1 MLFNSVEYACLLAIV
16 FGGFWLLGNR
26 RLPRVLLLLVAS
38 YVFYACWNAKY
49 LALIFL
55 SSNVDF
61 FIGRGLARA
70 ERAGIR
76 RLLLAASVIV
86 NLGVLCTFKY
96 FNFFVDSFVDLLAAM
111 GIESDGTHLEVLL
124 PVGISFYTFQTLSYT
139 IDVYRRKMAPT
150 NRYFEYLLFVS
161 FFPQLVA
168 GPIVR
173 ASHLLPQIGR
183 IPKLTAEAG
192 SRALFLIGIGLI
204 KKIAIADF
212 LGSHMV
218 DRVFSN
224 PEMYSSIETLLGV
237 YAYAFQIYADFSA
250 YSDIA
255 IGSAALL
262 GFQIPLN
269 FNAPYRAADLREFW
283 QRWHISLSTWL
294 RDYLYIPLG
303 GSRRGGA
310 RTYLNLMTTMLLGGL
325 WHGAALT
332 FIAWGAMHG
341 LALVVTRLLQRFRG
355 RKRVWG
361 SARRAVGV
369 LVTFHLVCAA
379 WVFFRA
385 PDFSRAAA
393 VFGSIAALDFDTT
406 NLTWPGLA
414 VLGAAVFTHWMPDS
428 WIDGARRLFHA
439 VPAAVQAASLVAV
452 LWAVRQ
458 LALTEV
464 TPFIYFQF

>member
-16 FGGFWLLGNR
+16 FGGFWLLR
-26 RLPRVLLLLVAS
+26 RFRLPRVLLLLAAS

-49 LALIFL
+49 LLLIFL

-61 FIGRGLARA
+61 FVGRGLART
-70 ERAGIR
+70 ERVGLR
-76 RLLLAASVIV
+76 RLLLTVSVVV

-96 FNFFVDSFVDLLAAM
+96 FNFFVDSFVDLLAAV
-111 GIESDGTHLEVLL
+111 GIDAGGWHLEVLL

-173 ASHLLPQIGR
+173 ASHLLPQLGR
-183 IPKLTAEAG
+183 LPTLTAERG

-204 KKIAIADF
+204 KKIAIADY
-212 LGSHMV
+212 LGAHVV
-218 DRVFSN
+218 DRVFGN
-224 PEMYSSIETLLGV
+224 PEMYSSVETLFGV
-237 YAYAFQIYADFSA
+237 YGYAFQIYADFSA

-262 GFQIPLN
+262 GFEIPLN
-269 FNAPYRAADLREFW
+269 FNAPYRAANLREFW

-294 RDYLYIPLG
+294 RDYLYVPLG
-303 GSRRGGA
+303 GSRRGSA
-310 RTYLNLMTTMLLGGL
+310 RTYLNLMVTMLLGGL

-332 FIAWGAMHG
+332 FVAWGAIHG
-341 LALVVTRLLQRFRG
+341 AALVITRLIQRSGGAERIPLA
-355 RKRVWG
+355 V
-361 SARRAVGV
+361 RRTAGV
-369 LVTFHLVCAA
+369 LLTFHVVCAA

-385 PDFSRAAA
+385 QDFSRAAD
-393 VFGSIAALDFDTT
+393 VFLSIAALDFDIT
-406 NLTWPGLA
+406 NISWSGMA
-414 VLGAAVFTHWMPDS
+414 VLGAAVFTHFMPEG
-428 WIDGARRLFHA
+428 WLEGARRLFHA
-439 VPAAVQAASLVAV
+439 VPAAVQAASLVVA

-458 LALTEV
+458 LAMTEV

>member
-1 MLFNSVEYACLLAIV
+1 MLFNSVEYACLLAV
-16 FGGFWLLGNR
+16 AFGGFWLLER
-26 RLPRVLLLLVAS
+26 HRLARVLLLLAAS
-38 YVFYACWNAKY
+38 YLFYACWNAKY
-49 LALIFL
+49 LLLIFM

-61 FIGRGLARA
+61 FVGRGLARA
-70 ERAGIR
+70 ERPGAR
-76 RLLLAASVIV
+76 RLLLAVSVVV

-96 FNFFVDSFVDLLAAM
+96 FNFFVASAVDLLAAL
-111 GIESDGTHLEVLL
+111 GIDAGGWHLDVLL

-139 IDVYRRKMAPT
+139 IDVYRRKLDPT
-150 NRYFEYLLFVS
+150 DRYFEYLLFVS

-173 ASHLLPQIGR
+173 ASHLLPQLGR
-183 IPKLTAEAG
+183 LPTLTAERG
-192 SRALFLIGIGLI
+192 SRALFLIGLGLV

-212 LGSHMV
+212 LGAHVV

-224 PEMYSSIETLLGV
+224 PDMYSSVETLLGV
-237 YAYAFQIYADFSA
+237 YGYAFQIYADFSA

-262 GFQIPLN
+262 GFDIPVN
-269 FNAPYRAADLREFW
+269 FNAPYRAENLREFW

-294 RDYLYIPLG
+294 RDYLYVPLG

-310 RTYLNLMTTMLLGGL
+310 RTYLNLLVTMLLGGL

-332 FIAWGAMHG
+332 FVAWGAMHG
-341 LALVVTRLLQRFRG
+341 LALVATRLVQRWRG
-355 RKRVWG
+355 AQRVPG
-361 SARRAVGV
+361 AVRRAVGV
-369 LVTFHLVCAA
+369 LVTFHVVCAA

-385 PDFSRAAA
+385 QDFSGAAA
-393 VFGSIAALDFDTT
+393 VFRSIAALDLDTT
-406 NLTWPGLA
+406 NVTWPGLA
-414 VLGAAVFTHWMPDS
+414 VLGAAVFTHWIPDG
-428 WIDGARRLFHA
+428 WIEGARRLFHA
-439 VPAAVQAASLVAV
+439 VPAGVQAAALVAA